1 MCVCSCPDAYSGDM
15 SICVC
20 NVFLLLLMSSV
31 KISMS
36 ILVVL
41 MNVRS
46 IPMSV
51 YLLCFLLS

>member
-1 MCVCSCPDAYSGDM
+1 MSVSNVCVCSCPDAYSGDM

-36 ILVVL
+36 
-41 MNVRS
+41 
-46 IPMSV
+46 V
-51 YLLCFLLS
+51 YQLIF

>member
-1 MCVCSCPDAYSGDM
+1 MSVSNVCVCSCPDAYSGDM

-36 ILVVL
+36 
-41 MNVRS
+41 
-46 IPMSV
+46 V
-51 YLLCFLLS
+51 Y